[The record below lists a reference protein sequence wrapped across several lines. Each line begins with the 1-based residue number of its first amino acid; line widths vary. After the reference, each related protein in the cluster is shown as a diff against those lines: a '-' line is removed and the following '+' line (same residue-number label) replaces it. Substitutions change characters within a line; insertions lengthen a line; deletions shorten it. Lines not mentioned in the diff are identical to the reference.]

1 MSPPLTATTTL
12 QYPSPISTTT
22 HAPSD
27 SNNVDDSRLPQ
38 QSSNDNHHMQQQQR
52 QRGRSRGL
60 SLTITGANTGTSSS
74 NSNNSTSS
82 LPCPPKIAQPST
94 VSIQFDCTQQLVLR
108 PGRIVRGTVILHATR
123 PIHATQI
130 RIKLRAEEMVA
141 IRVKDKPHCCLH
153 KVTVVH
159 FEVDTKVWGHE
170 TSAFVL
176 NTWQTLEPGTHKF
189 PFALKFCNVNF
200 PPSVNEPAGCSIQY
214 LWTAHVDGAAFQP
227 SIRSKQYSTP
237 FRPIICAPM
246 PVPCAL
252 EDWLYK
258 SDMRTPYAYAK
269 VLLSKQVFCPDDWV
283 DIQLEIRCLPS
294 DMIISDLGYT
304 LKKHHDAKL
313 RLQQGTA
320 YRKDESVIVY
330 ETHTGVPGNDGEARI
345 PLHFRLPTRG
355 VSPSFTSR
363 HLRVYYSLVLHI
375 ECRQQQGS
383 TGRLLK
389 KNNIHKADL
398 VVPIAIANLQHD
410 QMLQVSNLTA
420 IQPYQTS
427 DDVPMF
433 FDPSLDEPP
442 STPLLTANGTGA
454 SSLLQQNST
463 PPLQSPPNY
472 FSLHTLPPQLRKQK
486 RVERTTHTSHFLTDS
501 TDTVDVVDV
510 LDDEW

>member
-1 MSPPLTATTTL
+1 MSPPLTATSML
-12 QYPSPISTTT
+12 QYSSSTPSSLNVINTSDNNNATST
-22 HAPSD
+22 
-27 SNNVDDSRLPQ
+27 LQ
-38 QSSNDNHHMQQQQR
+38 QSSNDNHVQQ
-52 QRGRSRGL
+52 GRSRGL
-60 SLTITGANTGTSSS
+60 SLSLSVASPGQNRANI
-74 NSNNSTSS
+74 NNNSTSS
-82 LPCPPKIAQPST
+82 LPSPPKIAQPT
-94 VSIQFDCTQQLVLR
+94 TISIQFDCTQQLVLR

-130 RIKLRAEEMVA
+130 RIKLRAEELVA
-141 IRVKDKPHCCLH
+141 IKVKDKPHCCLH

-170 TSAFVL
+170 ASAFVL

-214 LWTAHVDGAAFQP
+214 MWTAHVDGAAFQP
-227 SIRSKQYSTP
+227 SLRSKQYSTP
-237 FRPIICAPM
+237 FRPIICAPT

-258 SDMRTPYAYAK
+258 SDMRTPYAHVK
-269 VLLSKQVFCPDDWV
+269 VSLAQQVYCPDDWV

-294 DMIISDLGYT
+294 DMIVSGLGYT
-304 LKKHHDAKL
+304 LKKHHDGKL
-313 RLQQGTA
+313 RVQQGTA
-320 YRKDESVIVY
+320 YRKEESVILY
-330 ETHTGVPGNDGEARI
+330 ETGVGIPGNHGEARI
-345 PLHFRLPTRG
+345 PLRFRLPTRG

-363 HLRVYYSLVLHI
+363 HLRVYYSLMLHI
-375 ECRQQQGS
+375 ECQQGS
-383 TGRLLK
+383 GRLLK
-389 KNNIHKADL
+389 KNNLHKADL

-410 QMLQVSNLTA
+410 QMLQVSNLTT
-420 IQPYQTS
+420 IQPYQIS

-442 STPLLTANGTGA
+442 ATPLFTANGTGA
-454 SSLLQQNST
+454 CMLQQNST

-486 RVERTTHTSHFLTDS
+486 RVERTTHTSHNFLGDNS
-501 TDTVDVVDV
+501 DAVDIVPIY
-510 LDDEW
+510 DEEW